1 MFTRVKKK
9 SRNRVTLNYVSSFIK
24 FFLSIKPLNWILRA
38 SDWMWMKI
46 RNLKLYVGERRS
58 YLTDKI
64 PHPLPHLYFWQLYI
78 YVYENYLKKSNLCF
92 LCTKFRS
99 NVGIDILPELRL
111 LRDYLEVRSQKCD
124 KFTPWAILFVCC
136 QN

>member
-38 SDWMWMKI
+38 SDWLWMKI

-78 YVYENYLKKSNLCF
+78 YVYENYLKKSNLC
-92 LCTKFRS
+92 LCAQNFAQTWESTFY
-99 NVGIDILPELRL
+99 